1 MTRLIEMEKLIKI
14 LLKSHITV
22 SKLLPGAHHVILQ
35 GPPGTPGNPGTPG
48 IQGKPGTPGTSG
60 RRGRRGRQ
68 GKKGPPG
75 VRGPQGLMGPPGV
88 AGPPGPKGP
97 LGPAG
102 TPGAPGAKGTPGKS
116 IFPPRVIL
124 SPQALTVDEHQTV
137 RLYCS
142 ASGNPKP
149 RISWIKEENSKNI
162 QLNITTAVMIIKN
175 ITFEDR
181 GRYICTATSMM
192 GTSQE
197 SADILVKGI
206 TDIIPNL
213 FLIGFD

>member
-1 MTRLIEMEKLIKI
+1 MMTRMIEMEKLIKK
-14 LLKSHITV
+14 LLKSQITV
-22 SKLLPGAHHVILQ
+22 QKLLPGTHHVILQ
-35 GPPGTPGNPGTPG
+35 GPPGMP
-48 IQGKPGTPGTSG
+48 GKPGKPGTSG

-68 GKKGPPG
+68 GKSGPPG
-75 VRGPQGLMGPPGV
+75 VRGPQGMMGPPGV

-97 LGPAG
+97 IGPPG
-102 TPGAPGAKGTPGKS
+102 TPGAPGPKGTPGKS
-116 IFPPRVIL
+116 ISPPLVIL

-192 GTSQE
+192 GTSQA
-197 SADILVKGI
+197 SADILVRGI
-206 TDIIPNL
+206 NDVIPNY
-213 FLIGFD
+213 FS